1 MFEDLKKGLTKN
13 VVFLGAVSGLTDISS
28 EMLYPLMPLFLTTV
42 LHAPMS
48 AVGLIEGT
56 AEATASILKAAG
68 GLWSDRTAR
77 RKPFVVWGY
86 GLSSLSKPLMA
97 LAYAWPLVLFARVT
111 DRIGKGVRTSAR
123 DALVASSTPREHWGK
138 AFGFHRAMDTAGAAL
153 GPLAALFLMD
163 YMGLDYR
170 PIFIIAFVPAAL
182 GVLVLIRFVKES
194 GVDVNAQKTPAAGA
208 ENGLSFRESL
218 RRLSPQFR
226 QFLLFYGIFALGN
239 SSDAF
244 LLLKAKNMG
253 FTTAHVILA
262 YVGYNVVYALCAG
275 PAGWLSDKLGRART
289 LVIGFAIFALVYLGF
304 GLAHD
309 ANMVWAL
316 FALYGFYGAFNEG
329 VAKAM
334 VSDLS
339 GSGNRGTAMGVF
351 QGATGILAFAASFAA
366 GILWDKIGPAAPF
379 ILGAACAA
387 VSSVLLLAMKT
398 PVRAGG
404 A

>member
-1 MFEDLKKGLTKN
+1 MLENFKKGLTKN
-13 VVFLGAVSGLTDISS
+13 VVFLGVVSGLTDISS

-42 LHAPMS
+42 LNAPMS

-56 AEATASILKAAG
+56 AEAAASILKAAG
-68 GLWSDRTAR
+68 GLWSDRTSR

-97 LAYAWPLVLFARVT
+97 LAYVWPLVLCARVI

-153 GPLAALFLMD
+153 GPLVALFLMS
-163 YMGLDYR
+163 YVGFGYR

-182 GVLVLIRFVKES
+182 GVIVLMRFVQEPRVEARPS
-194 GVDVNAQKTPAAGA
+194 AAGA
-208 ENGLSFRESL
+208 RTGLSFRENL
-218 RRLSPQFR
+218 RSMTPEFKR
-226 QFLLFYGIFALGN
+226 FLIFYGIFALGN

-262 YVGYNVVYALCAG
+262 YVGYNVVYALCAA

-289 LVIGFAIFALVYLGF
+289 MVIGFVVFALVYLGF
-304 GLAHD
+304 GLAN
-309 ANMVWAL
+309 APGMVWAL
-316 FALYGFYGAFNEG
+316 FAVYGFYGAFNEG

-334 VSDLS
+334 VADLS
-339 GSGNRGTAMGVF
+339 GSANRGAAMGVF
-351 QGATGILAFAASFAA
+351 QGATGLLAFVASFGA
-366 GILWDKIGPAAPF
+366 GILWDKVSPAAPF
-379 ILGAACAA
+379 IAGAVCAA
-387 VSSVLLLAMKT
+387 VSSVLLLTLK
-398 PVRAGG
+398 PSVRSGG